1 MLNQWFKGT
10 GGGSGLMSMF
20 ETWSSEKLDKYDID
34 PTIYDHSEVSS
45 RPSILM
51 DGYSRKKK
59 YLTVIFMWD
68 EKVDYILS
76 SKYDPLDKGTG
87 EAGLRD
93 DGDTSLSELSTP
105 SKTSK
110 TSRRRSNHPTNPTD
124 SIASM
129 VKEVITAV
137 MLKDEPKP
145 KKKKTKKKGQLK
157 MEDQSLQDLMQLIE
171 KHQQYLKFLSDNDML
186 TDDRKTTIIAE
197 IERVWSV
204 INGSSNKRSRDEDSG
219 SCNSSVS

>member
-1 MLNQWFKGT
+1 
-10 GGGSGLMSMF
+10 MSMF
-20 ETWSSEKLDKYDID
+20 ETWSQEKLDKYETD

-68 EKVDYILS
+68 EIVDFILS

-87 EAGLRD
+87 EAGLRV
-93 DGDTSLSELSTP
+93 DGDASLSEMSTL

-110 TSRRRSNHPTNPTD
+110 TSRLKPSPSKNT
-124 SIASM
+124 SESMASM

-137 MLKDEPKP
+137 MMKEDPKP
-145 KKKKTKKKGQLK
+145 REKKAKKKGRLK
-157 MEDQSLQDLMQLIE
+157 MEEQSLQDLMQLIE
-171 KHQQYLKFLSDNDML
+171 KHQQYLKFLGDNNML
-186 TDDRKTTIIAE
+186 TDERKHTIIAE
-197 IERVWSV
+197 IEQVWSV
-204 INGSSNKRSRDEDSG
+204 INGSSNKRIREEDSG
-219 SCNSSVS
+219 S